1 MGFKIPGVSE
11 MRCLFLRRLLHA
23 LPLLVCVIVFNFFLI
38 HLAPGDPIQALVGEF
53 PAPESYIAEMR
64 KVFGLDQ
71 PLYIQ
76 LLLYLKNILTGD
88 LGFSFYY
95 RQPVL
100 SVILDRV
107 PATLQLMVPALI
119 FSAVIGILLGILSA
133 RKPYSLADHT
143 ISVFALFGYCVPAF
157 WLGQMLMAAFAIE
170 LGWLPSQGIK
180 TVGVDLEGFSL
191 LLDRT
196 AHVALPFAALAVRH
210 LAVNAR
216 MMRSSMLEVAYEDFV
231 TVARAKGLDE
241 KDVIARHMV
250 PNALMPVVTIIGV
263 DIGFL
268 FTGSVLV
275 ETVFGWPGIG
285 RLMYE
290 SIVKRDYP
298 VLMGNF
304 LITTALVV
312 IVNLIVDLIYVWL
325 DPRVKYNK

>member
-1 MGFKIPGVSE
+1 MAILNFV
-11 MRCLFLRRLLHA
+11 LRRFFHA

-76 LLLYLKNILTGD
+76 LLLYIKNILAGD

-107 PATLQLMVPALI
+107 PATLQLMLPALL
-119 FSAVIGILLGILSA
+119 FSATIGILLGVLSA
-133 RKPYSLADHT
+133 RKPYSLADNT
-143 ISVFALFGYCVPAF
+143 ISVFSLFGYCVPAF

-170 LGWLPSQGIK
+170 LGWLPSQGMK
-180 TVGVDLEGFSL
+180 TVGADLEGISL
-191 LLDRT
+191 ILDRI
-196 AHVALPFAALAVRH
+196 AHLVLPFAALAIRH

-241 KDVIARHMV
+241 KAVIARHMV

-263 DIGFL
+263 DVGFL

-312 IVNLIVDLIYVWL
+312 VVNLIVDVIYVWL
-325 DPRVKYNK
+325 DPRVKYTK

>member
-1 MGFKIPGVSE
+1 MAVLNFV
-11 MRCLFLRRLLHA
+11 LRRLFHA

-53 PAPESYIAEMR
+53 PAPEAYIAEMH

-76 LLLYLKNILTGD
+76 LLLYIKNILGGD

-107 PATLQLMVPALI
+107 PATLQLMVPALL
-119 FSAVIGILLGILSA
+119 FSATIGILLGVLSA
-133 RKPYSLADHT
+133 RKPYSLADNT
-143 ISVFALFGYCVPAF
+143 ISVFSLFGYCVPAF

-180 TVGVDLEGFSL
+180 TVGADLEGAAL
-191 LLDRT
+191 IADRA
-196 AHVALPFAALAVRH
+196 AHLVLPFAALAIRH

-241 KDVIARHMV
+241 KVVIARHMV

-263 DIGFL
+263 DVGFL

-312 IVNLIVDLIYVWL
+312 VVNLIVDLIYVWL
-325 DPRVKYNK
+325 DPRVKYTK

>member
-1 MGFKIPGVSE
+1 MAILNFV
-11 MRCLFLRRLLHA
+11 LRRLFHA

-53 PAPESYIAEMR
+53 PAPEAYIAEMH

-76 LLLYLKNILTGD
+76 LLLYIKNILGGD

-107 PATLQLMVPALI
+107 PATLQLMVPALL
-119 FSAVIGILLGILSA
+119 FSATIGILLGVLSA
-133 RKPYSLADHT
+133 RKPYSLADNT
-143 ISVFALFGYCVPAF
+143 ISVFSLFGYCVPAF

-170 LGWLPSQGIK
+170 LGWLPSQGMK
-180 TVGVDLEGFSL
+180 TVGVDLQGVSL
-191 LLDRT
+191 IIDRT
-196 AHVALPFAALAVRH
+196 AHLALPFAALAIRH

-241 KDVIARHMV
+241 KAVIAHHMV

-263 DIGFL
+263 DVGFL

-275 ETVFGWPGIG
+275 ESVFGWPGIG

-304 LITTALVV
+304 FITTVLVV
-312 IVNLIVDLIYVWL
+312 VVNLIVDLIYLWL
-325 DPRVKYNK
+325 DPRVKYTR

>member
-1 MGFKIPGVSE
+1 MVNFVS
-11 MRCLFLRRLLHA
+11 RRLLHA
-23 LPLLVCVIVFNFFLI
+23 LPLLICVIVFNFFLI

-53 PAPESYIAEMR
+53 PAPESYIVEMR
-64 KVFGLDQ
+64 KAFGLDQ
-71 PLYIQ
+71 PIYIQ
-76 LLLYLKNILTGD
+76 LLLYIKNVLAGD

-100 SVILDRV
+100 TVILDRV
-107 PATLQLMVPALI
+107 PATLQLMVPALL
-119 FSAVIGILLGILSA
+119 FSAAVGILLGVLSA
-133 RKPYSLADHT
+133 RKPYSLADNT
-143 ISVFALFGYCVPAF
+143 ISVFSLLGYCVPAF

-170 LGWLPSQGIK
+170 LGWLPSQGMK
-180 TVGVDLEGFSL
+180 TVGVDLQGVSL
-191 LLDRT
+191 IIDRT
-196 AHVALPFAALAVRH
+196 AHLALPFAALAIRH

-241 KDVIARHMV
+241 KAVIAHHMV

-263 DIGFL
+263 DVGFL

-275 ETVFGWPGIG
+275 ESVFGWPGIG

-304 LITTALVV
+304 LITTVLVV
-312 IVNLIVDLIYVWL
+312 VVNLIVDLIYLWL
-325 DPRVKYNK
+325 DPRVKYSK

>member
-1 MGFKIPGVSE
+1 MAILNFV
-11 MRCLFLRRLLHA
+11 LRRLFHA
-23 LPLLVCVIVFNFFLI
+23 LPLLICVIVFNFFLI

-53 PAPESYIAEMR
+53 PAPEAYIAEMR

-71 PLYIQ
+71 PIYIQ
-76 LLLYLKNILTGD
+76 LLLYIKNILAGD

-107 PATLQLMVPALI
+107 PATLQLMVPALL
-119 FSAVIGILLGILSA
+119 FSATIGILLGVLSA
-133 RKPYSLADHT
+133 RKPYSLGDNT
-143 ISVFALFGYCVPAF
+143 ISVFSLFGYCVPAF

-180 TVGVDLEGFSL
+180 TVGADLEGASL
-191 LLDRT
+191 IVDRA
-196 AHVALPFAALAVRH
+196 AHLVLPFAALAIRH

-241 KDVIARHMV
+241 KVVIARHMV

-263 DIGFL
+263 DVGFL

-312 IVNLIVDLIYVWL
+312 VVNLIVDLIYVWL
-325 DPRVKYNK
+325 DPRVKYSK

>member
-1 MGFKIPGVSE
+1 MVNFV
-11 MRCLFLRRLLHA
+11 LRRLLHA

-53 PAPESYIAEMR
+53 PAPESYIVEMR
-64 KVFGLDQ
+64 KAFGLDQ
-71 PLYIQ
+71 PVYIQ
-76 LLLYLKNILTGD
+76 LLLYIKNVLAGD

-100 SVILDRV
+100 TVILDRV
-107 PATLQLMVPALI
+107 PATLQLMVPALL
-119 FSAVIGILLGILSA
+119 FSAAVGIVLGVLSA
-133 RKPYSLADHT
+133 RKPYSLADNT
-143 ISVFALFGYCVPAF
+143 ISVFSLFGYCVPAF
-157 WLGQMLMAAFAIE
+157 WLGQMLMATFAIE
-170 LGWLPSQGIK
+170 LGWLPSQGMK
-180 TVGVDLEGFSL
+180 TVGADLEGVSL
-191 LLDRT
+191 IIDRT
-196 AHVALPFAALAVRH
+196 AHLVMPFAALAIRH

-241 KDVIARHMV
+241 KAVIAHHMV

-263 DIGFL
+263 DVGFL

-275 ETVFGWPGIG
+275 ESVFGWPGIG

-290 SIVKRDYP
+290 SIIKRDYP

-304 LITTALVV
+304 LITTVLVV
-312 IVNLIVDLIYVWL
+312 VVNLIVDLIYLWL
-325 DPRVKYNK
+325 DPRVKYTR

>member
-1 MGFKIPGVSE
+1 MSIAAFV
-11 MRCLFLRRLLHA
+11 LRRLLHA
-23 LPLLVCVIVFNFFLI
+23 VPLLVCVIVFNFCLI

-71 PLYIQ
+71 PLYFQ
-76 LLLYLKNILTGD
+76 LLLYMKNILSGD

-157 WLGQMLMAAFAIE
+157 WLGQMLMATFAIE

-191 LLDRT
+191 VLDRT

-285 RLMYE
+285 RLMFE

-312 IVNLIVDLIYVWL
+312 IVNLIVDLVYVWL
-325 DPRVKYNK
+325 DPRVKYQK

>member
-1 MGFKIPGVSE
+1 MRRRELIAFATAAWFAWPRCARAQPQAKSARLGFVSFGGDSAGLRSRVEALRAGLRELGYVEGKNLVIEFRWPRTVEQLREAAAELTRMKVDVILAPTSTEAEAARRATSTIP
-11 MRCLFLRRLLHA
+11 
-23 LPLLVCVIVFNFFLI
+23 IVFVG
-38 HLAPGDPIQALVGEF
+38 HADPVGVGHV
-53 PAPESYIAEMR
+53 S
-64 KVFGLDQ
+64 
-71 PLYIQ
+71 
-76 LLLYLKNILTGD
+76 
-88 LGFSFYY
+88 
-95 RQPVL
+95 
-100 SVILDRV
+100 
-107 PATLQLMVPALI
+107 
-119 FSAVIGILLGILSA
+119 
-133 RKPYSLADHT
+133 SLARPGGNMTGLTVLLSDLT
-143 ISVFALFGYCVPAF
+143 AKRLEILKETVP
-157 WLGQMLMAAFAIE
+157 QVHR
-170 LGWLPSQGIK
+170 
-180 TVGVDLEGFSL
+180 VGV

-196 AHVALPFAALAVRH
+196 AHLALPFAALAVRH

-285 RLMYE
+285 RLMFE

-304 LITTALVV
+304 LITTMLVV
-312 IVNLIVDLIYVWL
+312 IANLIVDLVYVWL
-325 DPRVKYNK
+325 DPRVKYQK

>member
-1 MGFKIPGVSE
+1 MVNFV
-11 MRCLFLRRLLHA
+11 LRRLLHA

-53 PAPESYIAEMR
+53 PAPESYIVEMR
-64 KVFGLDQ
+64 KAFGLDQ
-71 PLYIQ
+71 PVYIQ
-76 LLLYLKNILTGD
+76 LLLYIKNVLAGD

-100 SVILDRV
+100 TVILDRV
-107 PATLQLMVPALI
+107 PATLQLMVPALL
-119 FSAVIGILLGILSA
+119 FSAAVGIVLGVLSA
-133 RKPYSLADHT
+133 RKPYSLADNT
-143 ISVFALFGYCVPAF
+143 ISVFSLFGYCVPAF
-157 WLGQMLMAAFAIE
+157 WLGQMLMATFAIE
-170 LGWLPSQGIK
+170 LGWLPSQGMK
-180 TVGVDLEGFSL
+180 TVGADLEGVSL
-191 LLDRT
+191 IIDRT
-196 AHVALPFAALAVRH
+196 AHLVMPFAALAIRH

-241 KDVIARHMV
+241 KAVIAHHMV

-263 DIGFL
+263 DVGFL

-275 ETVFGWPGIG
+275 ESVFGWPGIG

-304 LITTALVV
+304 LITTVLVV
-312 IVNLIVDLIYVWL
+312 VVNLIVDLIYLWL
-325 DPRVKYNK
+325 DPRVKYTR

>member
-1 MGFKIPGVSE
+1 MPILTFV
-11 MRCLFLRRLLHA
+11 LRRLLHA
-23 LPLLVCVIVFNFFLI
+23 LPLLVCVIVFNFVLI

-53 PAPESYIAEMR
+53 PAPEAYLAEMR
-64 KVFGLDQ
+64 KLFGLDQ

-76 LLLYLKNILTGD
+76 LLLYIRNILSGD

-100 SVILDRV
+100 NVIMDRV
-107 PATLQLMVPALI
+107 PATLQLMLPALV
-119 FSAVIGILLGILSA
+119 FSAAMGILLGILSA
-133 RKPYSLADHT
+133 RKPYSLADNA
-143 ISVFALFGYCVPAF
+143 ISAFSLFGYCVPAF
-157 WLGQMLMAAFAIE
+157 WFGQMLMAAFAIE
-170 LGWLPSQGIK
+170 LGWLPAQGIK
-180 TVGVDLEGFSL
+180 TIGVDLSGTAL
-191 LLDRT
+191 VLDRA
-196 AHVALPFAALAVRH
+196 AHIALPFTALAIRH

-231 TVARAKGLDE
+231 TVARAKGLHE
-241 KDVIARHMV
+241 KDVITRHMV

-263 DIGFL
+263 DVGFL

-285 RLMYE
+285 RLMYQ

-312 IVNLIVDLIYVWL
+312 IVNLMVDLIYVWL
-325 DPRVKYNK
+325 DPRVKYTK

>member
-1 MGFKIPGVSE
+1 MVNFV
-11 MRCLFLRRLLHA
+11 LRRLLHA

-53 PAPESYIAEMR
+53 PAPESYIVEMR
-64 KVFGLDQ
+64 RAFGLDQ
-71 PLYIQ
+71 PIYIQ
-76 LLLYLKNILTGD
+76 LLLYIKNVLAGD

-100 SVILDRV
+100 TVILDRV
-107 PATLQLMVPALI
+107 PATLQLMVPALL
-119 FSAVIGILLGILSA
+119 FSAAVGIVLGVLSA
-133 RKPYSLADHT
+133 RKPYSLADNT
-143 ISVFALFGYCVPAF
+143 ISVFSLLGYCVPAF

-170 LGWLPSQGIK
+170 LGWLPSQGMK
-180 TVGVDLEGFSL
+180 TVGVDLQGVSL
-191 LLDRT
+191 IIDRT
-196 AHVALPFAALAVRH
+196 AHLALPFAALAIRH

-241 KDVIARHMV
+241 KAVIAHHMV

-263 DIGFL
+263 DVGFL

-275 ETVFGWPGIG
+275 ESVFGWPGIG

-304 LITTALVV
+304 LITNVLVV
-312 IVNLIVDLIYVWL
+312 VVNLIVDLIYLWL
-325 DPRVKYNK
+325 DPRVKYTR

>member
-1 MGFKIPGVSE
+1 MAILNFV
-11 MRCLFLRRLLHA
+11 LRRLLHA
-23 LPLLVCVIVFNFFLI
+23 LPLLVCVIVFNFLLI

-53 PAPESYIAEMR
+53 PAPEAYIAEMR

-71 PLYIQ
+71 PIYIQ
-76 LLLYLKNILTGD
+76 LLLYIKNILAGD

-100 SVILDRV
+100 NVILDRV
-107 PATLQLMVPALI
+107 PATLQLMLPALL
-119 FSAVIGILLGILSA
+119 FSATIGILLGVLSA
-133 RKPYSLADHT
+133 RKPYSLADNT
-143 ISVFALFGYCVPAF
+143 ISVFSLFGYCVPAF

-170 LGWLPSQGIK
+170 LGWLPSQGMK
-180 TVGVDLEGFSL
+180 TVGADLEGASL
-191 LLDRT
+191 IADRT
-196 AHVALPFAALAVRH
+196 AHLVLPFAALAVRH

-241 KDVIARHMV
+241 KAVIGRHMV

-263 DIGFL
+263 DVGFL

-275 ETVFGWPGIG
+275 ESVFGWPGIG

-312 IVNLIVDLIYVWL
+312 VVNLIVDLIYVWL
-325 DPRVKYNK
+325 DPRVKYTK

>member
-1 MGFKIPGVSE
+1 MAILNFV
-11 MRCLFLRRLLHA
+11 LRRLFHA

-53 PAPESYIAEMR
+53 PAPEAYIAEMR

-71 PLYIQ
+71 PIYIQ
-76 LLLYLKNILTGD
+76 LLLYIKNILAGD

-107 PATLQLMVPALI
+107 PATLQLMVPALL
-119 FSAVIGILLGILSA
+119 FSATIGILLGVLSA
-133 RKPYSLADHT
+133 RKPYSLADNT
-143 ISVFALFGYCVPAF
+143 ISVFSLFGYCVPAF

-170 LGWLPSQGIK
+170 LGWLPSQGMK
-180 TVGVDLEGFSL
+180 AVGADLEGASL
-191 LLDRT
+191 IVDRA
-196 AHVALPFAALAVRH
+196 AHLVLPFAALAVRH

-241 KDVIARHMV
+241 KAVIARHMV

-263 DIGFL
+263 DVGFL

-312 IVNLIVDLIYVWL
+312 VVNLIVDLIYVWL
-325 DPRVKYNK
+325 DPRVKYTK

>member
-1 MGFKIPGVSE
+1 MSIAAFV
-11 MRCLFLRRLLHA
+11 LRRLLHA

-100 SVILDRV
+100 NVILDRV

-133 RKPYSLADHT
+133 HKPYSLADHA
-143 ISVFALFGYCVPAF
+143 ISVFSLFGYCVPAF

-191 LLDRT
+191 LVDRT

-285 RLMYE
+285 RLMFE

-312 IVNLIVDLIYVWL
+312 IVNLIVDLVYVWL
-325 DPRVKYNK
+325 DPRVKYQK

>member
-1 MGFKIPGVSE
+1 MAILNFV
-11 MRCLFLRRLLHA
+11 LRRLFHA
-23 LPLLVCVIVFNFFLI
+23 LPLLICVIVFNFFLI

-53 PAPESYIAEMR
+53 PAPEAYIAEMR

-71 PLYIQ
+71 PIYIQ
-76 LLLYLKNILTGD
+76 LLLYIKNILAGD

-107 PATLQLMVPALI
+107 PATLQLMVPALL
-119 FSAVIGILLGILSA
+119 FSAAIGILLGVLSA
-133 RKPYSLADHT
+133 RKPYSLADNT
-143 ISVFALFGYCVPAF
+143 ISVFSLLGYCVPAF
-157 WLGQMLMAAFAIE
+157 WLGQMLMAAFAVE
-170 LGWLPSQGIK
+170 LGWLPSQGMT
-180 TVGVDLEGFSL
+180 TVGADLEGASL
-191 LLDRT
+191 IADRA
-196 AHVALPFAALAVRH
+196 AHLVLPFAALAVRH

-216 MMRSSMLEVAYEDFV
+216 MMRSSMMEVAYEDFV

-241 KDVIARHMV
+241 KAVIARHMV

-263 DIGFL
+263 DVGFL

-312 IVNLIVDLIYVWL
+312 VINLIVDLIYVWL
-325 DPRVKYNK
+325 DPRVKYTK

>member
-1 MGFKIPGVSE
+1 MAILNFV
-11 MRCLFLRRLLHA
+11 LRRLFHA
-23 LPLLVCVIVFNFFLI
+23 LPLLICVIVFNFFLI

-53 PAPESYIAEMR
+53 PAPEAYIAEMR

-71 PLYIQ
+71 PIYIQ
-76 LLLYLKNILTGD
+76 LLLYIKNILAGD

-107 PATLQLMVPALI
+107 PATLQLMVPALL
-119 FSAVIGILLGILSA
+119 FSATIGILLGVLSA
-133 RKPYSLADHT
+133 RKPYSLADNT
-143 ISVFALFGYCVPAF
+143 ISVFSLFGYCVPAF

-170 LGWLPSQGIK
+170 LGWLPSQGMK
-180 TVGVDLEGFSL
+180 TVGADLEGASL
-191 LLDRT
+191 IADRA
-196 AHVALPFAALAVRH
+196 AHLVLPFAALAIRH

-241 KDVIARHMV
+241 KAVIARHMV

-263 DIGFL
+263 DVGFL

-312 IVNLIVDLIYVWL
+312 VVNLIVDLIYVWL
-325 DPRVKYNK
+325 DPRVKYTK

>member
-1 MGFKIPGVSE
+1 MVNFVS
-11 MRCLFLRRLLHA
+11 RRLLHA
-23 LPLLVCVIVFNFFLI
+23 LPLLICVIVFNFFLI
-38 HLAPGDPIQALVGEF
+38 HLAPSDPIQALVGEF
-53 PAPESYIAEMR
+53 PAPESYIVEMR
-64 KVFGLDQ
+64 KAFGLDQ
-71 PLYIQ
+71 SIYIQ
-76 LLLYLKNILTGD
+76 LLLYIKNVLAGD

-100 SVILDRV
+100 TVILDRV
-107 PATLQLMVPALI
+107 PATLQLMVPALL
-119 FSAVIGILLGILSA
+119 FSATVGILLGVLSA
-133 RKPYSLADHT
+133 RKPYSLADNT
-143 ISVFALFGYCVPAF
+143 ISVFSLFGYCVPAF

-170 LGWLPSQGIK
+170 LGWLPSQGMK
-180 TVGVDLEGFSL
+180 TVGVDLQGVSL
-191 LLDRT
+191 IIDRT
-196 AHVALPFAALAVRH
+196 AHLALPFAALAIRH

-241 KDVIARHMV
+241 KAVIAHHMV

-263 DIGFL
+263 DVGFL

-275 ETVFGWPGIG
+275 ESVFGWPGIG

-304 LITTALVV
+304 LITTVLVV
-312 IVNLIVDLIYVWL
+312 VVNLIVDLIYLWL
-325 DPRVKYNK
+325 DPRVKYTR

>member
-1 MGFKIPGVSE
+1 MSVLEFV
-11 MRCLFLRRLLHA
+11 LRRLFHA
-23 LPLLVCVIVFNFFLI
+23 LPLLVCVVVFNFVLI

-53 PAPESYIAEMR
+53 PAPEAYLAEMR
-64 KVFGLDQ
+64 KTFGLDQ
-71 PLYIQ
+71 PLPIQ
-76 LLLYLKNILTGD
+76 LLLYVKNVLTGD
-88 LGFSFYY
+88 LGYSFYY

-100 SVILDRV
+100 NVILDRI
-107 PATLQLMVPALI
+107 PATLLLMLPALI
-119 FSAVIGILLGILSA
+119 FSALIGTFLGVLAA
-133 RKPYSLADHT
+133 RKPYSLADNT
-143 ISVFALFGYCVPAF
+143 ITAFSLFGYCVPAF

-170 LGWLPSQGIK
+170 LGWLPSQGIQ
-180 TVGVDLEGFSL
+180 TLGADLEGIPL
-191 LLDRT
+191 VLDRT
-196 AHVALPFAALAVRH
+196 AHLALPFVALAIRH

-241 KDVIARHMV
+241 KAVIGRHMV

-263 DIGFL
+263 DVGFL

-304 LITTALVV
+304 LMTTALVV
-312 IVNLIVDLIYVWL
+312 GVNLIVDLIYVWL
-325 DPRVKYNK
+325 DPRVKYSKA

>member
-1 MGFKIPGVSE
+1 MAILNFV
-11 MRCLFLRRLLHA
+11 LRRLLHA

-53 PAPESYIAEMR
+53 PAPEAYIAEMR

-71 PLYIQ
+71 PIFIQ
-76 LLLYLKNILTGD
+76 LLLYIKNILAGD

-107 PATLQLMVPALI
+107 PATLQLMVPALL
-119 FSAVIGILLGILSA
+119 FSATIGILLGVLSA
-133 RKPYSLADHT
+133 RKPYSLADNT
-143 ISVFALFGYCVPAF
+143 ISVFSLLGYCVPAF
-157 WLGQMLMAAFAIE
+157 WLGQMLMAAFAVE
-170 LGWLPSQGIK
+170 LGWLPSQGMK
-180 TVGVDLEGFSL
+180 TVGADLEGVSL
-191 LLDRT
+191 IADRT
-196 AHVALPFAALAVRH
+196 AHLVLPFAALAVRH

-216 MMRSSMLEVAYEDFV
+216 MMRSSMMEVAYEDFV

-241 KDVIARHMV
+241 KAVIARHMV

-263 DIGFL
+263 DVGFL

-312 IVNLIVDLIYVWL
+312 VVNLIVDLIYVWL

>member
-1 MGFKIPGVSE
+1 MSIAAFV
-11 MRCLFLRRLLHA
+11 LRRLLHA
-23 LPLLVCVIVFNFFLI
+23 LPLLVCVIVFNFCLI

-76 LLLYLKNILTGD
+76 LLLYLKNILSGD

-157 WLGQMLMAAFAIE
+157 WLGQMLMATFAIE

-180 TVGVDLEGFSL
+180 TVGADLGGFSL
-191 LLDRT
+191 VLDRT

>member
-1 MGFKIPGVSE
+1 MPILTFV
-11 MRCLFLRRLLHA
+11 LRRLFHA

-53 PAPESYIAEMR
+53 PAPPAYLAEMR
-64 KVFGLDQ
+64 KLFGLDQ

-76 LLLYLKNILTGD
+76 LLLYVRNILSGD

-100 SVILDRV
+100 NVIMDRV
-107 PATLQLMVPALI
+107 PATLQLMLPALV
-119 FSAVIGILLGILSA
+119 FSAVVGIFLGILSA
-133 RKPYSLADHT
+133 RKPYSFADNA
-143 ISVFALFGYCVPAF
+143 ISALSLFGYCVPAF
-157 WLGQMLMAAFAIE
+157 WFGQMLMAAFAIE
-170 LGWLPSQGIK
+170 LGWLPSQGIS
-180 TVGVDLEGFSL
+180 TVGADLSGSAL
-191 LLDRT
+191 VLDRA
-196 AHVALPFAALAVRH
+196 AHLVLPFIALAIRH
-210 LAVNAR
+210 MAVNTR

-231 TVARAKGLDE
+231 TVARAKGLHE
-241 KDVIARHMV
+241 KDVITRHMV

-263 DIGFL
+263 DVGFL

-304 LITTALVV
+304 LMTTALVV
-312 IVNLIVDLIYVWL
+312 LVNLLVDLIYLWL
-325 DPRVKYNK
+325 DPRVKYQK

>member
-1 MGFKIPGVSE
+1 MNVLNFV
-11 MRCLFLRRLLHA
+11 LRRLLHA
-23 LPLLVCVIVFNFFLI
+23 LPLLICVIVFNFLLI

-53 PAPESYIAEMR
+53 PAPEAYITEMR
-64 KVFGLDQ
+64 QAFGLDQ
-71 PLYIQ
+71 PLIVQ
-76 LLLYLKNILTGD
+76 LLLYVRNILTGD

-100 SVILDRV
+100 NVILDRV
-107 PATLQLMVPALI
+107 PATLMLMLPALI
-119 FSAVIGILLGILSA
+119 FSALIGTLLGILAA
-133 RKPYSLADHT
+133 RKPYSIADNT
-143 ISVFALFGYCVPAF
+143 ITAFSLFGYCVPAF
-157 WLGQMLMAAFAIE
+157 WLGQMLMALFAIE

-180 TVGVDLEGFSL
+180 TVGADLEGAAL
-191 LLDRT
+191 VLDRS
-196 AHVALPFAALAVRH
+196 AHLALPFIALAIRH

-231 TVARAKGLDE
+231 TVARAKGLHE
-241 KDVIARHMV
+241 NDVIARHMV

-263 DIGFL
+263 DVGFL

-304 LITTALVV
+304 LMTTALVV
-312 IVNLIVDLIYVWL
+312 LVNLLVDLLYVWL
-325 DPRVKYNK
+325 DPRVKYQK

>member
-1 MGFKIPGVSE
+1 MVNFVS
-11 MRCLFLRRLLHA
+11 RRLLHA
-23 LPLLVCVIVFNFFLI
+23 LPLLICVIVFNFFLI

-53 PAPESYIAEMR
+53 PAPESYIVEMR
-64 KVFGLDQ
+64 KAFGLDQ
-71 PLYIQ
+71 PIYIQ
-76 LLLYLKNILTGD
+76 LLLYIKNVLAGD

-100 SVILDRV
+100 TVILDRV
-107 PATLQLMVPALI
+107 PATLQLMVPALL
-119 FSAVIGILLGILSA
+119 FSAAVGILLGVLSA
-133 RKPYSLADHT
+133 RKPYSLADNT
-143 ISVFALFGYCVPAF
+143 ISVFSLFGYCVPAF

-170 LGWLPSQGIK
+170 LGWLPSQGMK
-180 TVGVDLEGFSL
+180 TVGVDLQGVSL
-191 LLDRT
+191 IIDRT
-196 AHVALPFAALAVRH
+196 AHLALPFAALAIRH

-241 KDVIARHMV
+241 KAVIAHHMV

-263 DIGFL
+263 DVGFL

-275 ETVFGWPGIG
+275 ESVFGWPGIG

-304 LITTALVV
+304 LITTVLVV
-312 IVNLIVDLIYVWL
+312 VVNLIVDLIYLWL
-325 DPRVKYNK
+325 DPRVKYTR

>member
-1 MGFKIPGVSE
+1 MSIAAFV
-11 MRCLFLRRLLHA
+11 LRRLLHA

-53 PAPESYIAEMR
+53 PAPESYIVEMR

-285 RLMYE
+285 RLMFE

-312 IVNLIVDLIYVWL
+312 VVNLIVDLVYVWL
-325 DPRVKYNK
+325 DPRVKYQK

>member
-1 MGFKIPGVSE
+1 MAILNFV
-11 MRCLFLRRLLHA
+11 LRRLLHA
-23 LPLLVCVIVFNFFLI
+23 LPLLICVIVFNFFLI

-53 PAPESYIAEMR
+53 PAPEAYIAEMR

-71 PLYIQ
+71 PIYIQ
-76 LLLYLKNILTGD
+76 LLLYIKNILAGD

-107 PATLQLMVPALI
+107 PATLQLMVPALL
-119 FSAVIGILLGILSA
+119 FSATIGILLGVLSA
-133 RKPYSLADHT
+133 RKPYSLADNT
-143 ISVFALFGYCVPAF
+143 ISVFSLFGYCVPAF

-170 LGWLPSQGIK
+170 LGWLPSQGMK
-180 TVGVDLEGFSL
+180 TVGADLEGASL
-191 LLDRT
+191 IVDRA
-196 AHVALPFAALAVRH
+196 AHLVLPFAALAIRH

-231 TVARAKGLDE
+231 TVARAKGLNE
-241 KDVIARHMV
+241 KAVIARHMV

-263 DIGFL
+263 DVGFL

-312 IVNLIVDLIYVWL
+312 VVNLIVDLIYVWL
-325 DPRVKYNK
+325 DPRVKYTK

>member
-1 MGFKIPGVSE
+1 MSIAAFV
-11 MRCLFLRRLLHA
+11 LRRLLHA

-76 LLLYLKNILTGD
+76 LLLYLKNILSGD

-119 FSAVIGILLGILSA
+119 FSAVVGILLGILAA

-143 ISVFALFGYCVPAF
+143 VSVFALFGYCVPAF
-157 WLGQMLMAAFAIE
+157 WLGQMLMATFAIE

-191 LLDRT
+191 VLDRT
-196 AHVALPFAALAVRH
+196 AHIALPFAALAIRH

-263 DIGFL
+263 DVGFL

-312 IVNLIVDLIYVWL
+312 VVNLIVDLIYVWL
-325 DPRVKYNK
+325 DPRVKYTK

>member
-1 MGFKIPGVSE
+1 MAILNFV
-11 MRCLFLRRLLHA
+11 LRRLFHA
-23 LPLLVCVIVFNFFLI
+23 LPLLICVIVFNFFLI

-53 PAPESYIAEMR
+53 PAPEAYIAEMR

-71 PLYIQ
+71 PIYIQ
-76 LLLYLKNILTGD
+76 LLLYIKNILAGD

-107 PATLQLMVPALI
+107 PATLQLMVPALL
-119 FSAVIGILLGILSA
+119 FSATIGILLGVLSA
-133 RKPYSLADHT
+133 RKPYSLADNT
-143 ISVFALFGYCVPAF
+143 ISVFSLFGYCVPAF

-170 LGWLPSQGIK
+170 LGWLPSQGMK
-180 TVGVDLEGFSL
+180 TVGADLEGASL
-191 LLDRT
+191 IADRA
-196 AHVALPFAALAVRH
+196 AHLVLPFAALAVRH

-241 KDVIARHMV
+241 KAVIARHMV

-263 DIGFL
+263 DVGFL

-312 IVNLIVDLIYVWL
+312 VVNLIVDLIYVWL
-325 DPRVKYNK
+325 DPRVKYTK

>member
-1 MGFKIPGVSE
+1 VPITNFI
-11 MRCLFLRRLLHA
+11 LRRLFHA
-23 LPLLVCVIVFNFFLI
+23 IPLLVCVIVFNFILI

-53 PAPESYIAEMR
+53 PAPEAYVAEMR
-64 KVFGLDQ
+64 RAFGLDQ
-71 PLYIQ
+71 PLYVQ
-76 LLLYLKNILTGD
+76 LLLYLKNVLTGD

-95 RQPVL
+95 RQPVA

-119 FSAVIGILLGILSA
+119 FSAIVGVLLGILAA
-133 RKPYSLADHT
+133 RKPYSLSDNA
-143 ISVFALFGYCVPAF
+143 ISAFSLFGYCVPAF
-157 WLGQMLMAAFAIE
+157 WLGQMLMVIFAIE

-180 TVGVDLEGFSL
+180 TVGADLDGWSSFF
-191 LLDRT
+191 DRT
-196 AHVALPFAALAVRH
+196 AHLLLPFAALAIRH

-216 MMRSSMLEVAYEDFV
+216 MMRSSMLEVAFEDFV
-231 TVARAKGLDE
+231 MVARAKGLAE
-241 KDVIARHMV
+241 RDVTTRHMV

-263 DIGFL
+263 DVSFL

-312 IVNLIVDLIYVWL
+312 AVNLIVDLVYLWL
-325 DPRVKYNK
+325 DPRVKYKK